1 MRATFV
7 FLALALTMS
16 VVAVGQQ
23 ALPGDLPTEPA
34 TLPDAAALNNF
45 PRFTA
50 LYESNPSPEYADLHR
65 FWTWSM
71 QDSLGGFY
79 GVAEYEQFA
88 SRYPSYAAY
97 MDRYRIVD
105 SNGNAFYP
113 SAETRRF
120 LLSEALAGTVPVK
133 RAAPAPVRA
142 SRATPVSPVV
152 ATVASAPPPAPASA
166 PPPTQLVTSPTVV
179 LVAPEPAGEVAR
191 APQPEPLPVR
201 GAVRRNEA
209 DRGALTR
216 GILLMIAGLL
226 GIGMISMA
234 LHAPQDE
241 EPRNLT
247 RHTP

>member
-1 MRATFV
+1 
-7 FLALALTMS
+7 MS
-16 VVAVGQQ
+16 AVAVGQQ

-45 PRFTA
+45 ARFTA
-50 LYESNPSPEYADLHR
+50 LYESNPSPEYADLHQ
-65 FWTWSM
+65 FWTWSIH
-71 QDSLGGFY
+71 DPNGGFY
-79 GVAEYEQFA
+79 GAEQYAEFA
-88 SRYPSYAAY
+88 ARYPNYAAY

-133 RAAPAPVRA
+133 RFAPAA
-142 SRATPVSPVV
+142 AQTSRATPVAPVV
-152 ATVASAPPPAPASA
+152 ATAAPAPPPAQEPAPAAA
-166 PPPTQLVTSPTVV
+166 PAPAPAPLVTSPTVV
-179 LVAPEPAGEVAR
+179 LVVPEAAGEVAR
-191 APQPEPLPVR
+191 ALQPEPMPVR

-209 DRGALTR
+209 NRGALTR

-234 LHAPQDE
+234 LHAPQDDE
-241 EPRNLT
+241 DRNLT
-247 RHTP
+247 HHTP

>member
-1 MRATFV
+1 MRNATFV
-7 FLALALTMS
+7 VLAVALTMS

-23 ALPGDLPTEPA
+23 PLPGELPTEPA
-34 TLPDAAALNNF
+34 TLPDAAALNDF

-50 LYESNPSPEYADLHR
+50 LYESNPAPEYADLHR

-71 QDSLGGFY
+71 HDPHGGFY
-79 GVAEYEQFA
+79 GAEQYHDFA
-88 SRYPSYAAY
+88 SRYPNYAAY

-105 SNGNAFYP
+105 AKGNAFYP

-120 LLSEALAGTVPVK
+120 LLSEALAGTVAVK
-133 RAAPAPVRA
+133 RPDPAPVRA
-142 SRATPVSPVV
+142 SRATPAPPVV
-152 ATVASAPPPAPASA
+152 ETVAPAPAPA
-166 PPPTQLVTSPTVV
+166 PLVTPAPVVPAAPVV
-179 LVAPEPAGEVAR
+179 LVAPEPAGEIAR
-191 APQPEPLPVR
+191 APTSEPIPVR

-226 GIGMISMA
+226 GIGMVSMA

-241 EPRNLT
+241 EHRNLT
-247 RHTP
+247 RHAP